1 MAFDLKQI
9 AKYYKEDMQLNFA
22 LEEENNRIRF
32 SMDTEAMKEVRFM
45 AYKENPHTM
54 LFLTY
59 LPMNV
64 VEDKRA
70 AVAEYLTRANY
81 GLHVGNFEMDM
92 TDGEVRYKTTGVADE
107 NTMPGLDVIR
117 RLTYVGF
124 SMFDRYVPSL
134 LSILYGGKTAEE
146 AIAEAEKDMH

>member
-1 MAFDLKQI
+1 
-9 AKYYKEDMQLNFA
+9 
-22 LEEENNRIRF
+22 
-32 SMDTEAMKEVRFM
+32 
-45 AYKENPHTM
+45 
-54 LFLTY
+54 
-59 LPMNV
+59 
-64 VEDKRA
+64 
-70 AVAEYLTRANY
+70 
-81 GLHVGNFEMDM
+81 M

-146 AIAEAEKDMH
+146 AIAEAREGHELNPKSGKRAGLTRQSEGDGRRPSPFLSLY